1 MALSLLNIY
10 SSNLNKTLER
20 QNNQNNQNNKKA
32 QQSRESQKEAL
43 ISKNYNDIYR
53 HEAAHKAAAGS
64 FGGAIVI
71 EKNSEG
77 IPVGGHVD
85 IKMPALNPKDPDKTI
100 SNARTV
106 IGAAMAPSDPSSQDY
121 KVAAQARSIMSQA
134 EYMKKQPQVGK
145 KLNIQA

>member
-1 MALSLLNIY
+1 MALSLSNIY
-10 SSNLNKTLER
+10 SNNLNKTLER
-20 QNNQNNQNNKKA
+20 QNNQNNKKA

-43 ISKNYNDIYR
+43 VSKNYNDIYR

-85 IKMPALNPKDPDKTI
+85 IKMPALNTKDPDKTI
-100 SNARTV
+100 SDARTV

-145 KLNIQA
+145 KLNVQA

>member
-10 SSNLNKTLER
+10 SNNLNKNLER
-20 QNNQNNQNNKKA
+20 QKKQA
-32 QQSRESQKEAL
+32 VTSRENQKQAL
-43 ISKNYNDIYR
+43 ITKNYNDIYR

-100 SNARTV
+100 SDAKTV
-106 IGAAMAPSDPSSQDY
+106 IGAAMAPGDPSSQDY

-134 EYMKKQPQVGK
+134 EYMKKHPQVGQ

>member
-10 SSNLNKTLER
+10 SNNLNKNLER
-20 QNNQNNQNNKKA
+20 QKKQA
-32 QQSRESQKEAL
+32 VTSRENQKQAL
-43 ISKNYNDIYR
+43 ITKNYNDIYR

-100 SNARTV
+100 SDAKTV
-106 IGAAMAPSDPSSQDY
+106 IGAAMAPADPSSQDY

-134 EYMKKQPQVGK
+134 EYMKKHPQVGQ